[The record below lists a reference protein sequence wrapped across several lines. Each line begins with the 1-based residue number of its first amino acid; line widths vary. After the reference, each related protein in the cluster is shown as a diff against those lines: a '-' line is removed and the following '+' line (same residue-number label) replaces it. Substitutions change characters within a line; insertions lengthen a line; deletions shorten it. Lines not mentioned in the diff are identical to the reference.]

1 MSSRNKQRG
10 YELEAETVKHWQKLG
25 VECKRVFGSGAYK
38 QQLGDEHAGDLMLSG
53 FTVECKRRKSGFKF
67 LLDSLDQDN
76 ADILICRQDG
86 RPIRRLYVMEEETVE
101 ALFRQSGI
109 IK

>member
-10 YELEAETVKHWQKLG
+10 YELEAETVKHWQGLG

-53 FTVECKRRKSGFKF
+53 FTVECKRKKSGCKF
-67 LLDSLDQDN
+67 LYDSLAQDD
-76 ADILICRQDG
+76 ADMLVVRQD
-86 RPIRRLYVMEEETVE
+86 RAARLYIMNEETVE

>member
-1 MSSRNKQRG
+1 MSSRNKKRG
-10 YELEAETVKHWQKLG
+10 YELEAETVKHWQGLG

-53 FTVECKRRKSGFKF
+53 FTVECKRKKSGFKF
-67 LLDSLDQDN
+67 LYDSLAQDD
-76 ADILICRQDG
+76 ADMLVVRQD
-86 RPIRRLYVMEEETVE
+86 RAARLYIMNEETVE

>member
-1 MSSRNKQRG
+1 MAAAWLSTSTGMAFMKHLARIATTALAKSMTMGWMMSSRNKKRG
-10 YELEAETVKHWQKLG
+10 YEL
-25 VECKRVFGSGAYK
+25 
-38 QQLGDEHAGDLMLSG
+38 G
-53 FTVECKRRKSGFKF
+53 FTVECKRKKSGFKF

-101 ALFRQSGI
+101 ALFRQAGI

>member
-10 YELEAETVKHWQKLG
+10 YELEAETVKHWQGLG

-53 FTVECKRRKSGFKF
+53 FTVECKRKKSGFKF
-67 LLDSLDQDN
+67 LYDSLAQDD
-76 ADILICRQDG
+76 ADMLVVRQD
-86 RPIRRLYVMEEETVE
+86 RAARLYIMNEETVE
-101 ALFRQSGI
+101 ALLRQSGI

>member
-10 YELEAETVKHWQKLG
+10 YELEAETAKHWQGLG

-53 FTVECKRRKSGFKF
+53 FTVECKRKKSGFKF
-67 LLDSLDQDN
+67 LYDSLTQDD
-76 ADILICRQDG
+76 ADMLVVRQD
-86 RPIRRLYVMEEETVE
+86 RAARLYIMNEETVE